1 MLKKVSFLNWK
12 SFRGADLYI
21 DPLTIL
27 IGTNASGKS
36 NALDGLRFLNF
47 ASLGIDLSSIF
58 TGDTKLSGIR
68 GGIEWSAL
76 KPLNR
81 FTIRALVEG
90 EEERTDYL
98 YSISI
103 ETVPIVQVSAE
114 SLSRIKKRV
123 NSDKNPY
130 QIYLFQSEYTTSE
143 KPSIT
148 ARLYNEK
155 NGTPLGLRRSSSI
168 LSQLFSSS
176 TTLRKEIALGVECVA
191 KVLQNIFILDP
202 IPSQMRG
209 YTALTNQLLTD
220 ASNISGV
227 LAALPEAHKLEIET
241 TLSQYITKL
250 PERDIRRIWAEPV
263 GKFKTDAMLY
273 CEEVWLPNDEPTTID
288 ARGMSDGTL
297 RFLAILTALLTRPEH
312 SQIVIEEIDNGLHPS
327 RSHLLLK
334 MLKELGS
341 KRNVDVL
348 ATTHNPALLDELMP
362 DFMPFVVVVHRDRQ
376 TGESQ
381 LTLLEDFENL
391 PKLMSMGS
399 LGKLATKG
407 LLEESLCVKS

>member
-1 MLKKVSFLNWK
+1 MLKQVNFFKWK
-12 SFRGADLYI
+12 SFKEAELYI
-21 DPLTIL
+21 DPLTVL

-36 NALDGLRFLNF
+36 NALDGLRFLNH
-47 ASLGIDLSSIF
+47 AALGIDLASIF
-58 TGDTKLSGIR
+58 IGDTKLSGIR
-68 GGIEWSAL
+68 GGVEWSAL
-76 KPLNR
+76 KPFNR
-81 FTIRALVEG
+81 FTIETLVEG

-103 ETVPIVQVSAE
+103 ETVPIVQLFAE
-114 SLSRIKKRV
+114 SLVRIKKRA

-130 QIYLFQSEYTTSE
+130 KIRLFQTESVTSE

-155 NGTPLGLRRSSSI
+155 NGTPLAMRRSSSL
-168 LSQLFSSS
+168 LSQLLSSS
-176 TTLRKEIALGVECVA
+176 ATLRKEIALGVESVA

-227 LAALPEAHKLEIET
+227 LAALPETHKLEIEQI
-241 TLSQYITKL
+241 LAQYITEL

-273 CEEVWLPNDEPTTID
+273 CEEVWLPNNEPTTID

-381 LTLLEDFENL
+381 LTMLEDLENL

-407 LLEESLCVKS
+407 LLEDACA